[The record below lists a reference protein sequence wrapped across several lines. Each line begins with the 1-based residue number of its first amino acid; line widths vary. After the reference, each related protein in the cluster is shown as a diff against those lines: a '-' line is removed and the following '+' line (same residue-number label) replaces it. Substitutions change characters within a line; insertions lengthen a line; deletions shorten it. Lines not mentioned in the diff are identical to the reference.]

1 MLRGFLNLQNY
12 SYVQK
17 MGGRQG
23 GLIKNPYL
31 AGTTLCLRAL
41 EEAI

>member
-1 MLRGFLNLQNY
+1 MCKRG
-12 SYVQK
+12 K
-17 MGGRQG
+17 EGG

-31 AGTTLCLRAL
+31 AGTTVYLRGL